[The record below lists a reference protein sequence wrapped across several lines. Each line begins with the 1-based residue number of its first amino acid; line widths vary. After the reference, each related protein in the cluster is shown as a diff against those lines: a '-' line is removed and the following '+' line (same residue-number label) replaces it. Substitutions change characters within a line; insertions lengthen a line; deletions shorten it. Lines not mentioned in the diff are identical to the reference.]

1 MRGRPPSR
9 SSSGSTLTLLP
20 KLGEGSGSGHSHGQM
35 GGSVRGTLVGGA
47 MAVHGSVAGRGSGS
61 SVSSGGDA
69 GGSAGGSSGPWADL
83 VAGCTNKYVWYLGAV
98 KFVKDIAGFG
108 ISEFVHTICCRIFSV
123 PLDLSGCV
131 VYCLCGFHLQGE
143 PLPLFRPPHSLLDAN
158 CGSEHC
164 FWHNHEH
171 GGGS

>member
-108 ISEFVHTICCRIFSV
+108 ISEFFHTICCRMFSIWYLL
-123 PLDLSGCV
+123 LDVFGPSGPV
-131 VYCLCGFHLQGE
+131 RLCGT
-143 PLPLFRPPHSLLDAN
+143 
-158 CGSEHC
+158 
-164 FWHNHEH
+164 
-171 GGGS
+171 